1 MTKEIKLTTQVY
13 TVFAL
18 IILLLALSGCAAFNS
33 LVKNNELT
41 MQLATEAATARVIHE
56 HPEWKT
62 QTVRI
67 TADAMSLIDTGAVV
81 ELVAVET
88 YIKGQINW
96 VAMLP
101 EEQALVSTLI
111 TQVRANLESSFLAD
125 GIIDPGLQL
134 VEVRKTLGWMNAAAG
149 RQ

>member
-18 IILLLALSGCAAFNS
+18 IILLLALSGCAAFNN
-33 LVKNNELT
+33 LVKNNELA

-56 HPEWKT
+56 HPAWKAPA
-62 QTVRI
+62 VKI
-67 TADAMSLIDTGAVV
+67 TADAMTLIDSGAVV
-81 ELVAVET
+81 ELSAVET
-88 YIKGQINW
+88 YVKGSVNW
-96 VAMLP
+96 GSMLP
-101 EEQALVSTLI
+101 EEQALVSALI
-111 TQVRANLESSFLAD
+111 TQVRVNLEDSFHAQ
-125 GIIDPGLQL
+125 GIVDAAKQM